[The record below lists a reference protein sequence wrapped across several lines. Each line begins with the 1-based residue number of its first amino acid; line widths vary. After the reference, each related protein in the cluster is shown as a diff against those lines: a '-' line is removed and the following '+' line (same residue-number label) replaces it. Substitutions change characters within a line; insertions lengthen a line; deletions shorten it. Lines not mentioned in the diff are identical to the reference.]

1 MVIFFHEVRKEI
13 FLWRTLSDMKGRKT
27 EKRKSKQNVNSMHLN
42 FEIRLVACSEVTQQ
56 NNYKHRTLSL
66 VLSLILIYFA
76 SVIFKRKNRITNLY
90 HLIRRCEQQ

>member
-56 NNYKHRTLSL
+56 NNYKHCTPQF
-66 VLSLILIYFA
+66 SLIVDFDILCKCNI
-76 SVIFKRKNRITNLY
+76 
-90 HLIRRCEQQ
+90 